1 MHWLA
6 LKLVHL
12 LLTGVSILAVAKILP
27 GIRVESFKSAVVLAF
42 FVAVLNLVAWGLLA
56 PITLPLKWLTLG
68 VAGFFINGV
77 VLMLAGGFVRGV
89 QISGCLTAS
98 IAAFGITLANEVIRL
113 FLGRLAP

>member
-12 LLTGVSILAVAKILP
+12 LLTGVSIIAVAKILP

-42 FVAVLNLVAWGLLA
+42 FVAVFNVVAWGLLA
-56 PITLPLKWLTLG
+56 PITFPMKWLTLG
-68 VAGFFINGV
+68 LAGFFINGI

-89 QISGCLTAS
+89 QISGCFTAS
-98 IAAFGITLANEVIRL
+98 IAAFGITLLNEVMHL
-113 FLGRLAP
+113 FVGRLAP